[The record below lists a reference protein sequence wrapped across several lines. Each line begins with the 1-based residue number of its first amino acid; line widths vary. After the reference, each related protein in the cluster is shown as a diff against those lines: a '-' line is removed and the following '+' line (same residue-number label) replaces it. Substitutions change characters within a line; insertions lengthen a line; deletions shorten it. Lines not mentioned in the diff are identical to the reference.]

1 MGKYYGLGGKRIGK
15 IGNERYYIDKNN
27 NIVQSRTG
35 YRPINSSW
43 LNKGE
48 FKNYVINLLNEKIPQ
63 IYVLNELPEE
73 LYEYGLL
80 FVKNGDNYKIYVD
93 KERIRTE
100 INIVG
105 EGGEVEN
112 DGVDVV
118 NELPIEKKNN
128 CIYFVRNN
136 NEELKKENKNKDIK
150 ANEDNNYKIYV
161 YEDDKLKPIDIKIKS
176 EDIEVEEGE
185 EGDIM
190 MIKEGVSS
198 WCKVESKSLYN
209 HCYKVV
215 WHDYNAYPTPYCE
228 IEFITNESTPMS
240 YEDICNWLTERGF
253 TTREKAYPKV
263 HGIQNTSSG
272 YVAST
277 SGGSPTVSK
286 SIASVAHG
294 IYYNESLF
302 LVFNYGSTTY
312 INKVGATNNY
322 VLMHSNTYKITDF
335 SLIGVNKRSDRI
347 YKIRRLGSS
356 SSINDF
362 SYEDRVLLDTN
373 GYSFYLPDS
382 IISCTELE
390 FYNSLKSE
398 DEPNIVKLEFI
409 YEDGSKML
417 SNLELQ
423 YKDNNEINKPI
434 FTGVHSCY
442 KNNKWSYYLY
452 RIEYDIEL
460 GGHWTYSPS
469 IDLYNSESIITEITR
484 KNVIK
489 IRLISSNDYIKDEL
503 INAQNNINDTNKW
516 EILNEYDQTV
526 NLINMLSALD
536 SNTQMK
542 QLYEVMFCDKNG
554 GVLYLNR
561 SNKLLG
567 SDHTIYIGNM
577 WKQSKFYKGALIFSN
592 GKYVWTGMLEY

>member
-1 MGKYYGLGGKRIGK
+1 MAKYYGTGGIRLGKVGEEIYELKHGT
-15 IGNERYYIDKNN
+15 
-27 NIVQSRTG
+27 NIVRGKNSYIPVNNAWLKKKEFQKYILSLLETG
-35 YRPINSSW
+35 
-43 LNKGE
+43 
-48 FKNYVINLLNEKIPQ
+48 IPQ
-63 IYVLNELPEE
+63 IYVLDELQEE
-73 LYEYGLL
+73 IFPYALL
-80 FVKNGDNYKIYVD
+80 FVKNEDKRDVYVD
-93 KERIRTE
+93 KDGKRTQ
-100 INIVG
+100 IIIQG
-105 EGGEVEN
+105 EGGEIEN
-112 DGVDVV
+112 DAVDVV
-118 NELPIEKKNN
+118 NELPEEKRNN
-128 CIYFVRNN
+128 CIYFVKDNN
-136 NEELKKENKNKDIK
+136 QETKKKNKNKSLRD
-150 ANEDNNYKIYV
+150 NDDNNYKIYV
-161 YEDDKLKPIDIKIKS
+161 YEDDELKPIDVKVKS
-176 EDIEVEEGE
+176 EDIEVGEGE

-190 MIKEGVSS
+190 MIKDGVSS
-198 WCKVESKSLYN
+198 WGKLESKSLYN

-215 WHDYNAYPTPYCE
+215 WYDYNTYPTPYCE
-228 IEFITNESTPMS
+228 IEFITNEPTPMS
-240 YEDICNWLTERGF
+240 YEDICNWLTEKGF

-263 HGIQNTSSG
+263 HGIQNTSTG

-294 IYYNESLF
+294 IYYNGSLF

-312 INKVGATNNY
+312 INKVGATSNY
-322 VLMHSNTYKITDF
+322 VLLHSNTYKITDF
-335 SLIGVNKRSDRI
+335 SLIEANKKSDRI
-347 YKIRRLGSS
+347 YKIRRSGSS

-382 IISCTELE
+382 VVNCTELE
-390 FYNSLKSE
+390 FYNSLKRE
-398 DEPNIVKLEFI
+398 DEPTIVKLEFI
-409 YEDGSKML
+409 YEDGSKMV

-423 YKDNNEINKPI
+423 YNANNESNKPI
-434 FTGVHSCY
+434 FSGVHSCF

-469 IDLYNSESIITEITR
+469 IDLYNTESIITEITQ
-484 KNVIK
+484 KNIIK
-489 IRLISSNDYIKDEL
+489 IRLIDANAYIKDEL
-503 INAQNNINDTNKW
+503 INAQNSINDTTKW
-516 EILNEYDQTV
+516 EILNEYDQSV
-526 NLINMLSALD
+526 NLITMLSALD

-567 SDHTIYIGNM
+567 SDHTIYIGVM

-592 GKYVWTGMLEY
+592 GRYVWTGLSEY